1 MLPFSLAAAGGDK
14 ALARA
19 AIIELAEAY
28 NAATAVELELV
39 GRILG
44 FSTVAMDNLRVSMTP
59 EMSDTKVLRYRS
71 NAVALSRAGEQCR
84 KILEVIQTKRDTM
97 QKPVAIPQPKIA
109 PAPPPLKVSPPPK
122 VAPAPPPRA
131 VKETARTQPPV
142 PRAIEAPS
150 SGAPSLFPADINV
163 MKRDA
168 REMLAAFS
176 RNGISADQSYA
187 AFPFIPET
195 GVMID
200 TAVKEALAEFTGHRQ
215 AARGQADAAPSMG
228 VETRLAHPSVV

>member
-1 MLPFSLAAAGGDK
+1 MSQPTITDCIFEHILGFMLPFFLAAAGGDK

-44 FSTVAMDNLRVSMTP
+44 FSTVAMDNLRVSMSP

-84 KILEVIQTKRDTM
+84 KILEVIQAKRDTM
-97 QKPVAIPQPKIA
+97 QKPVAIPQPRIA
-109 PAPPPLKVSPPPK
+109 PAPPSPK
-122 VAPAPPPRA
+122 AAPAPPPQA

-142 PRAIEAPS
+142 PSAIEAPW
-150 SGAPSLFPADINV
+150 SGAPSLFPTDIEV

-176 RNGISADQSYA
+176 RNGISADQSYT

-195 GVMID
+195 DVMID
-200 TAVKEALAEFTGHRQ
+200 TAVKEALAEFTSHRQ
-215 AARGQADAAPSMG
+215 AA
-228 VETRLAHPSVV
+228 TRTG